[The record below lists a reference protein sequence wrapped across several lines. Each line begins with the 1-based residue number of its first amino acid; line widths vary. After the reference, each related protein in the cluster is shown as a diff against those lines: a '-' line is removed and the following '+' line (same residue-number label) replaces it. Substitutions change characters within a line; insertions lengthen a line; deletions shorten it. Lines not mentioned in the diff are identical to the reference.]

1 MWSWGRFLANQT
13 FVILLLSIAEHCL
26 VLLTIGENNFA
37 CSLIEASLQNYLTF
51 SELWNT
57 QTCLGTLYIL
67 KNCTASFFL
76 FMVAPTVPMVVADV
90 GYVVHGLAKFSYHAV
105 SSSTIVVSVVGAK
118 LSAAAA
124 VCSSPR
130 SATRTTW
137 CRPRST
143 SQAPAPTAPRA
154 EPKVRPAFSKT
165 GRGAT
170 KSLVD
175 NPKIITTAAYSLYEL
190 RL

>member
-1 MWSWGRFLANQT
+1 
-13 FVILLLSIAEHCL
+13 
-26 VLLTIGENNFA
+26 
-37 CSLIEASLQNYLTF
+37 
-51 SELWNT
+51 
-57 QTCLGTLYIL
+57 
-67 KNCTASFFL
+67 
-76 FMVAPTVPMVVADV
+76 MVAPTVPMVVADV

-124 VCSSPR
+124 
-130 SATRTTW
+130 ATTRTTTW

-143 SQAPAPTAPRA
+143 SQAPAPTATPRA